1 MAPEDAES
9 SSSSDQPELLRQIL
23 LTMQSIK
30 QDFQHLST
38 AVDSIQGQINVLSGV
53 KQVHDIAGGDHLSQ
67 ARVAPTEPSLTKEQQ
82 FASEIEAGPNAQAS
96 SLAVGSAEPSEARS
110 AAEPIKH
117 NSIAPSRIILTTY
130 PGQSGIDPV
139 TMRWGHVDALRRGP
153 VVVSRSQSTVR
164 RRNGKRG

>member
-9 SSSSDQPELLRQIL
+9 TSNQHELLKQIL
-23 LTMQSIK
+23 LTMQSLK
-30 QDFQHLST
+30 QDFQQLST

-53 KQVHDIAGGDHLSQ
+53 KQVHDVAGGNHLSQ
-67 ARVAPTEPSLTKEQQ
+67 ARVAPTEPSLTREQQ
-82 FASEIEAGPNAQAS
+82 FASDTEAGPNAQAS
-96 SLAVGSAEPSEARS
+96 SLEFGSAEPSEARS
-110 AAEPIKH
+110 AGEPVKQ